1 MSQRIRPSGVTI
13 LAVLEALGGLV
24 WLLAGAGMMMVGA
37 LMPLFGVGLPMF
49 LGAIAGLM
57 SLVFLI
63 FGIIAFVLAYGL
75 FTGRGWAWLWSLI
88 FAVIGIIL
96 ALFEAMS
103 SLGSGILPIIIY
115 LVIIYYL
122 TRPHVKA
129 FFGK

>member
-1 MSQRIRPSGVTI
+1 MGVTI

-37 LMPLFGVGLPMF
+37 LMPIFGVGLPMF

-57 SLVFLI
+57 SVIFLI

-75 FTGRGWAWLWSLI
+75 FSGRGWAWLWSLV

-103 SLGSGILPIIIY
+103 SFGSGILPMIIY
-115 LVIIYYL
+115 LVIVYYL